1 MSPVSTI
8 LSWRYQKCP
17 TYAFNYYIRMSL
29 TWHSRR
35 RKRTRNWNIFQT
47 FVSEQIHSVCALWE
61 KNKCIPFET
70 QQHLW
75 LWVDFDVVST
85 HCWTHQHHHKYVQWT
100 FYQKLVDILS
110 LNENK
115 IVKICL
121 CLEIH
126 HAYAWIDQKRER
138 HRYIIINFLLTFSFL
153 NQKRKEQIYHDLF
166 NK

>member
-1 MSPVSTI
+1 MKLSKNIHCYFWRFISPAKRFMMRCVYTFWKTISLLECLLLFECMSPVSTI

-85 HCWTHQHHHKYVQWT
+85 HCWTHQHHHKYNEH
-100 FYQKLVDILS
+100 FIKSS
-110 LNENK
+110 LT
-115 IVKICL
+115 
-121 CLEIH
+121 
-126 HAYAWIDQKRER
+126 Y
-138 HRYIIINFLLTFSFL
+138 
-153 NQKRKEQIYHDLF
+153 
-166 NK
+166 